1 LSLKASEYFQALLDL
16 ALATQVTG
24 ENGLTMTLD
33 QGAEAA
39 IEMLLDVRKE
49 SRKVMLVGNG
59 GSAALVSHMQNDIC
73 KAVDT
78 KGLVFTEQPLMMA
91 LSNDEGYDVVFERP
105 IRLWADPGDLLIAV
119 SSSGKSPNILK
130 GTQAAAEIGC
140 RIMTLTGFGADN
152 PLRKM
157 GQLNFYVASNVYG
170 YVETAHA
177 ALTHFVTDRA
187 KDVAQNKPKV
197 QSAV

>member
-1 LSLKASEYFQALLDL
+1 MSLKASEYFQELLDL
-16 ALATQVTG
+16 ALGTQVTDG
-24 ENGLTMTLD
+24 KGNAMSLD

-39 IEMLLDVRKE
+39 INMLLDVRKE
-49 SRKVMLVGNG
+49 ARKVMLVGNG

-78 KGLVFTEQPLMMA
+78 RGLVFTEQPLLMA
-91 LSNDEGYDVVFERP
+91 LSNDEGYEVVFERP
-105 IRLWADPGDLLIAV
+105 IRLWAEPGDLLIAV
-119 SSSGKSPNILK
+119 SSSGKSPNILGGAK
-130 GTQAAAEIGC
+130 AAAETGC

-152 PLRKM
+152 PLRRM
-157 GQLNFYVASNVYG
+157 GGLNFYVSSDVYG

-187 KDVAQNKPKV
+187 KSVVGGQPQIKA
-197 QSAV
+197 AV